1 MPDSSTSSHDA
12 VLRCMEIWGG
22 NEAFD
27 NAVSVSGIDAWVY
40 SAPHRGDKQGGDV
53 HYISTCGHGHIA
65 RFAVADVSGHGA
77 SVGEL
82 SARLRSLMRKHINTL
97 NQAKFVRALN
107 AEFGEMS
114 DAGKFATALL
124 TSYYAPTKELVICNA
139 GHPPPL
145 WYRAKAGIWTLLTH
159 ETERAKGEIFNLPLG
174 VIEPTSYH
182 QFGVQLDRGDI
193 VIIYTDA
200 VVEAEDVDGRQLGD
214 AGLLEVASGL
224 DLTRPET
231 INAQLLA
238 ALDARSGAREIADDI
253 TLITLYHTAVDP
265 PPMKPLEYAAVIGKM
280 LHILPV

>member
-1 MPDSSTSSHDA
+1 MSTPPSGDSA

-40 SAPHRGDKQGGDV
+40 SEPHKGDRQGGDV

-97 NQAKFVRALN
+97 DQAKFVRALN
-107 AEFGEMS
+107 IEFGEMS

-124 TSYYAPTKELVICNA
+124 TSYYAPTKDLVICNA

-145 WYRAKAGIWTLLTH
+145 WFRAERGVWTLLTH
-159 ETERAKGEIFNLPLG
+159 ETERTKGEIFNLPLG
-174 VIEPTSYH
+174 VIEPTSYY
-182 QFGVQLDRGDI
+182 QFGVQLERGDI
-193 VIIYTDA
+193 VMMYTDA
-200 VVEAEDVDGRQLGD
+200 VVEAMDVDEKSLGD
-214 AGLLEVASGL
+214 AGLLELASGL
-224 DLTRPET
+224 DPSTPET

-238 ALDARSGAREIADDI
+238 ALSARSGAREIADDI
-253 TLITLYHTAVDP
+253 TLITLYHTAADP
-265 PPMKPLEYAAVIGKM
+265 PRLSPLEYAAVIGKM